1 MYADRDRAGHLSIM
15 EMTHEEELL
24 LMEAISEV
32 RDYYEQAY
40 FLFSTES
47 NEEMY
52 RQKYEILR
60 AMFNRIQSV

>member
-1 MYADRDRAGHLSIM
+1 M
-15 EMTHEEELL
+15 EMTQGEELL
-24 LMEAISEV
+24 LMEAICEV

-52 RQKYEILR
+52 RQKYETLR
-60 AMFNRIQSV
+60 EMFNRIQSV

>member
-1 MYADRDRAGHLSIM
+1 M
-15 EMTHEEELL
+15 EMTQEEELL
-24 LMEAISEV
+24 LMEAICEV

-40 FLFSTES
+40 FLFSITER

-52 RQKYEILR
+52 RKKYETLR

>member
-1 MYADRDRAGHLSIM
+1 M
-15 EMTHEEELL
+15 EMTQEEELL
-24 LMEAISEV
+24 LMEAICEV

-52 RQKYEILR
+52 RQKYETLR
-60 AMFNRIQSV
+60 EMFNRIQSV

>member
-1 MYADRDRAGHLSIM
+1 M
-15 EMTHEEELL
+15 EMTQEEELL

-32 RDYYEQAY
+32 RDCYEQAY

-47 NEEMY
+47 SEEMY
-52 RQKYEILR
+52 RQKYETLS